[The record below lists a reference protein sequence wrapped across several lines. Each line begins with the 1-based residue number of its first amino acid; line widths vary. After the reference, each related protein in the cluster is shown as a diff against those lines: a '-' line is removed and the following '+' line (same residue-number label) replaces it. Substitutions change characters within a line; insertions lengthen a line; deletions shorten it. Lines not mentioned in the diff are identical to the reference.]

1 MVNKKNGGKFDAH
14 HFLQTHLK
22 PNRNGSFKYI
32 PHVNNN
38 KRTNNKVNLL
48 KQQPSINKV
57 NIFEKQPANNKVN
70 LLKQQSVNN
79 KANNNKVNIVEKP
92 VNQKVNNKQI
102 ITNLYPNNNG
112 DLRVFLNDIVY
123 NKVSN
128 DGNIIV
134 FRPISQVKL
143 PKKEFTKNGKIKIG
157 NKTFDICKKSVVNV
171 TKCNE
176 IKRRMRSNVTVS
188 LISKRLKM
196 NVNPFKGKKSL
207 GLLVSILRKGKND
220 IKKQKGGGFGSAAK
234 KSLKIFVGAIIWFV
248 KLILKFLLFT
258 LSFLCIPFMI
268 ILNIIGLRIK
278 TCRKLADAGKSLNTD
293 LTKGGKQKGGMK
305 NPFKEW
311 LYKKYPEA
319 KEFFEYDY
327 FPIFNINQVP
337 KKNNTNSAIKT
348 YADVINNCHWFMKTK
363 VNNKTFGTS
372 TVEIIEIVYVKDLKK
387 LQENMIDSSKDIATG
402 LQTLTQNLPPQDL
415 KQIQQETDAVSQEE
429 IANMNGEPPKT

>member
-1 MVNKKNGGKFDAH
+1 MVNKQNGGKFDAH
-14 HFLQTHLK
+14 HFLQNHLK
-22 PNRNGSFKYI
+22 PTPNGTFKYI
-32 PHVNNN
+32 PHVNN
-38 KRTNNKVNLL
+38 KTTNIKVNLL

-79 KANNNKVNIVEKP
+79 KVNNNKVNIVEKP

-102 ITNLYPNNNG
+102 IKNLYPNNNG
-112 DLRVFLNDIVY
+112 NLTVSLNDIVY
-123 NKVSN
+123 NNVSD

-143 PKKEFTKNGKIKIG
+143 PKEVFTKNGKIKIG
-157 NKTFDICKKSVVNV
+157 DKEFDICKKSVVNV

-327 FPIFNINQVP
+327 FPIFNINAIE
-337 KKNNTNSAIKT
+337 KRNNTNSMIKT
-348 YADVINNCHWFMKTK
+348 YADKIKDCHWFMKVK

-372 TVEIIEIVYVKDLKK
+372 TVEIIEIVYVKNLKN
-387 LQENMIDSSKDIATG
+387 LENTMIEDSKQIENGIKSI
-402 LQTLTQNLPPQDL
+402 QSSLPPKDL
-415 KQIQQETDAVSQEE
+415 EEIQKQTEE
-429 IANMNGEPPKT
+429 IASMNEEGEGEPPKT